1 MRKKRKNKA
10 VSKRKYLLHEDAL
23 ITEWLNKEED
33 KAWDYLKSVTLDN
46 LIEGISPDNVY
57 PEIPINSPIGKEI

>member
-1 MRKKRKNKA
+1 
-10 VSKRKYLLHEDAL
+10 LHEDAL

-46 LIEGISPDNVY
+46 LMEGISPDNVY
-57 PEIPINSPIGKEI
+57 PEIPINSPVGKDI